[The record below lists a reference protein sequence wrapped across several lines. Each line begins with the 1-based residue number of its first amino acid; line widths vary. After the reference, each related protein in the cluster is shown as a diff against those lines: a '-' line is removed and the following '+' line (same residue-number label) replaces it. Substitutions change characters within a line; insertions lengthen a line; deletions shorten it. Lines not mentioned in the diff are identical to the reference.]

1 MKATLYLRDVKTAYS
16 IWCNT
21 WQQHVKASLFNG
33 QPLEVEI
40 RPARRSTE
48 QNSKLWAMLNE
59 VATQVEWYGQH
70 LSPEEWKHVFTASLK
85 KQRVVPGIDGGFVVL
100 GLSTSRMSK
109 AELSELI
116 ELILAFGAERGV
128 DFQDSERH
136 LEAADQNVAEA

>member
-16 IWCNT
+16 AWCGT
-21 WQQHVKASLFNG
+21 WPHLKAALFNG
-33 QPLEVEI
+33 AKMEVSI
-40 RPARRSTE
+40 REARRTTE
-48 QNSKLWAMLNE
+48 QNAKLWAMLNE
-59 VATQVEWYGQH
+59 VAEQVEWYGQH

-85 KQRVVPGIDGGFVVL
+85 KQRVVPGLDGGFVVL

-128 DFQDSERH
+128 EFAET
-136 LEAADQNVAEA
+136 AEA